1 MPEFIP
7 IDKTEKEKQEGVEVE
22 DKVLASKVLQAKY
35 AKELQDLDTQ
45 RIESHRQA
53 VFAQNE
59 IKDSEDL
66 QLKIKEL
73 VEQSAKLALD
83 RAEWERLKATQKA
96 EIERVKIAQDN
107 RENELNNREKQLDI
121 RETLVAEREQLVADL
136 EHSLNAENLKRI
148 EKEREDNE
156 LINRLKG
163 GGYKQFNSLISD
175 CLDVLYKYGEKKMV
189 YRAEDRLDEMWKWAK
204 NGLPEHFDELVQS
217 MKDLVD
223 RVNRKAVEMAR
234 QPKVYP
240 TKSWNNIVDS
250 LEVIIKLFPEIKPA
264 KWVDNPE
271 GDVID

>member
-7 IDKTEKEKQEGVEVE
+7 IENQEEKQTEGENKLSEVQKAR
-22 DKVLASKVLQAKY
+22 D
-35 AKELQDLDTQ
+35 AKEIQEQETERIKLQ
-45 RIESHRQA
+45 REA

-73 VEQSAKLALD
+73 AEQTAKLALD

-121 RETLVAEREQLVADL
+121 RETLVAEREQSVADL

-156 LINRLKG
+156 LINRLQK
-163 GGYKQFNSLISD
+163 GGYKQFNSLITE
-175 CLDVLYKYGEKKMV
+175 CLDVLYKYGEKNMV
-189 YRAEDRLDEMWKWAK
+189 YQAEDKLDEMWKWAK

-250 LEVIIKLFPEIKPA
+250 LEVVLKIFPELKPSR
-264 KWVDNPE
+264 WVDNPE